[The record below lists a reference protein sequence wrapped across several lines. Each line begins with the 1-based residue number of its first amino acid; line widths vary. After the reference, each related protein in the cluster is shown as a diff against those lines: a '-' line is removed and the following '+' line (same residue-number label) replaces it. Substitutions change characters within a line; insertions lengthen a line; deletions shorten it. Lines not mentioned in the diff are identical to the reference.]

1 MLLLLLLLLQSPP
14 ATFITAA
21 HPSMP
26 CAGEFMWMA
35 DAGGGTA
42 AERHYAQRYR
52 QLRAQLDRSI
62 EERAILATEVIR
74 TFNWLE
80 EREEAIEARMV
91 ELQGSM
97 GGGAAAGGG
106 WDLPWDQLQTAGKVS
121 LLGMQLKRCRR
132 IHADARARLR

>member
-1 MLLLLLLLLQSPP
+1 MLLLLLLQSPP

-97 GGGAAAGGG
+97 GGGGGAQPQAVAGI
-106 WDLPWDQLQTAGKVS
+106 
-121 LLGMQLKRCRR
+121 CRGTSCR
-132 IHADARARLR
+132 PRARYRCSGCS